1 MENNE
6 VEQEKELNDQLN
18 EIENLFSNL
27 IIGLN
32 EID

>member
-18 EIENLFSNL
+18 EIENIFSNL